1 MGLAGVRN
9 ADNMVLF
16 EAKKPLVVAYYSV
29 DYTHNPKGSNYW
41 RNRCVVCGEV
51 VGRVVG
57 SEGRGKE
64 DERRGEEKGAERE
77 ERGRER
83 GRKGGSEEEEEEEER
98 ES

>member
-9 ADNMVLF
+9 ADNMALF

-41 RNRCVVCGEV
+41 RNRCVVCSAV

-57 SEGRGKE
+57 SEGRG
-64 DERRGEEKGAERE
+64 RE
-77 ERGRER
+77 GRV
-83 GRKGGSEEEEEEEER
+83 
-98 ES
+98 